1 MKRWYKLYDTAK
13 LPIRI
18 LYFAILLLSFGYII
32 QNDNVNIFYTF
43 NNNFLILVSE
53 VALKTGETLLK
64 LLPLF
69 FLSEYVAKRANSGA
83 PIAMALVGYVSY
95 LIVMMVFTV
104 GTYPNEAYAT
114 MIDLSFDASSFPI
127 SSTGVRYP
135 LNTGL
140 FGILAVGFIT
150 RFAYIKSR
158 NRSSYSLLNF
168 VSKNTAGFIY
178 VVVGCSLLGFI
189 SAYLYP
195 FVYLFFNEVIKTIGK
210 SINDPLNLAIY
221 GALDIIMMI
230 MGMPD
235 LIRSPFWFSALG
247 GSYQTLSGQT
257 ILGDVN
263 IWNYLRNAK
272 GVTNTFVGCGRFITP
287 YYILNIFVIPAIYLA
302 LFVSITDKKDR
313 ARKVPLFLVL
323 TISSILCGNPL
334 PLEYFLLFTAPLLL
348 FIYILMTMGIFA
360 LTTKL
365 SLFLG
370 FSYSGSSTMYALP
383 GSFPDYI
390 INLRDPMLYDTV
402 IGIALLGLGLA
413 IFAFI
418 IAYIY
423 YHYLSYDLLQ
433 SGKKKQF
440 LNSLYQA
447 VGGFDNI
454 ITSTGSLL
462 RINLV
467 LKDLEAVDYSHIA
480 LLGTR
485 RTVETKEGITLD
497 IGSAAIY
504 ISKEINKQIKE
515 KLRA

>member
-1 MKRWYKLYDTAK
+1 
-13 LPIRI
+13 
-18 LYFAILLLSFGYII
+18 
-32 QNDNVNIFYTF
+32 
-43 NNNFLILVSE
+43 
-53 VALKTGETLLK
+53 
-64 LLPLF
+64 
-69 FLSEYVAKRANSGA
+69 
-83 PIAMALVGYVSY
+83 
-95 LIVMMVFTV
+95 
-104 GTYPNEAYAT
+104 
-114 MIDLSFDASSFPI
+114 
-127 SSTGVRYP
+127 
-135 LNTGL
+135 
-140 FGILAVGFIT
+140 
-150 RFAYIKSR
+150 
-158 NRSSYSLLNF
+158 
-168 VSKNTAGFIY
+168 
-178 VVVGCSLLGFI
+178 
-189 SAYLYP
+189 
-195 FVYLFFNEVIKTIGK
+195 
-210 SINDPLNLAIY
+210 
-221 GALDIIMMI
+221 
-230 MGMPD
+230 
-235 LIRSPFWFSALG
+235 
-247 GSYQTLSGQT
+247 
-257 ILGDVN
+257 
-263 IWNYLRNAK
+263 
-272 GVTNTFVGCGRFITP
+272 
-287 YYILNIFVIPAIYLA
+287 
-302 LFVSITDKKDR
+302 
-313 ARKVPLFLVL
+313 
-323 TISSILCGNPL
+323 
-334 PLEYFLLFTAPLLL
+334 
-348 FIYILMTMGIFA
+348 MTMGIFA